1 MANDANARERPD
13 SVLEPAPIVVDAHGE
28 RGRRAKAAGEIDVR
42 QAAML
47 RFLDLLCKE
56 LGAEDARAELG
67 GRDPDDPRLVWVN
80 QQGGW
85 RLVAVFA
92 EPPESR
98 AAKQAQLEQL
108 VAGFSQTLGE
118 VGIPSPPSLPIESP
132 FRRLDI
138 ALEALRSRSG
148 GIGVVIV
155 DVHSPVLWGSSES
168 QRHSDDVDTLVQ
180 IGGAIRTMLEGGIEL
195 DAICVMSGDEVLAR
209 LRDLG
214 VEPERAGLLGRVLVQ
229 HDETAL
235 RHHLLTCL
243 AVARAR
249 EEAERTPGPP
259 RWAHH
264 GAQFGYFVRA
274 FANIYLLVVV
284 FEGAFSELNVESGVV
299 HALPAIEQLLLA
311 LPPLDPEPVA
321 KGGRVIRLRR

>member
-1 MANDANARERPD
+1 
-13 SVLEPAPIVVDAHGE
+13 
-28 RGRRAKAAGEIDVR
+28 VR

-56 LGAEDARAELG
+56 LGADDARAELG
-67 GRDPDDPRLVWVN
+67 GRDPDDPCLVWVN

-85 RLVAVFA
+85 RLVTVFA
-92 EPPESR
+92 QPPEDR
-98 AAKQAQLEQL
+98 AAKQEQLERM
-108 VAGFSQTLGE
+108 VGGFSHTLRD
-118 VGIPSPPSLPIESP
+118 VNVPTPPSLPAESP
-132 FRRLDI
+132 FKRLDS

-155 DVHSPVLWGSSES
+155 DVQSPVLWGSSEP
-168 QRHSDDVDTLVQ
+168 QRHADDVDTLVQ
-180 IGGAIRTMLEGGIEL
+180 IGAALGKILDTGVEL
-195 DAICVMSGDEVLAR
+195 DDFCSMQPDGVLAR
-209 LRDLG
+209 LRELG
-214 VEPERAGLLGRVLVQ
+214 VEAERAGLLGRLLAQ
-229 HDETAL
+229 RDEMAL

-249 EEAERTPGPP
+249 HEGERGASSL
-259 RWAHH
+259 RSAHH

-274 FANIYLLVVV
+274 FANIYLLVVT
-284 FEGAFSELNVESGVV
+284 FEGAFSELNVESAVV

-311 LPPLDPEPVA
+311 LPPLDPEPLA